1 MDIESFIGYAAA
13 ACTTVAFLPQAWVAI
28 KTRNTQSLSL
38 GMYIIFTLGVGL
50 WLAYGVLKGDWALIA
65 ANAITI
71 LLSLIILITKL
82 RYDVFGSR

>member
-1 MDIESFIGYAAA
+1 MDMQSWIGYAAA

-71 LLSLIILITKL
+71 MLSLIILITKL
-82 RYDVFGSR
+82 RYDVFGNR

>member
-1 MDIESFIGYAAA
+1 MDMQNWVGYAAA

-50 WLAYGVLKGDWALIA
+50 WLVYGALKGDWALIA

-82 RYDVFGSR
+82 RYDVFGER